1 MIVLSTGF
9 EDYEKGEVF
18 RDAYQSLF
26 GTGVFN
32 SDGIFQN
39 PPFRLTSDAF
49 PRGNVEVSWRS
60 QS

>member
-1 MIVLSTGF
+1 MIPFFHLCFPKIVLSTGF

-32 SDGIFQN
+32 SDGMFPN
-39 PPFRLTSDAF
+39 PTLSTD
-49 PRGNVEVSWRS
+49 V
-60 QS
+60 